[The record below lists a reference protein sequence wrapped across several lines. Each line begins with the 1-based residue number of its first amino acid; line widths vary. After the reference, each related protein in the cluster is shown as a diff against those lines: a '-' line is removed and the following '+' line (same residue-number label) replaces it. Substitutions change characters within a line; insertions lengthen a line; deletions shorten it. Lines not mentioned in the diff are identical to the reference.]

1 VKADALSKYAF
12 INAKLRGRISKIL
25 QDEMFERLIKAPSLD
40 AALDILRETPFA
52 ELQEIYSSTG
62 DLKKGELEL
71 LKKEIE
77 LYINIKQYIHQDSVE
92 LVNALLYQ
100 FEIENL
106 KNAIRI
112 YFDRKIRNCTTD
124 PNIHYILYKTIIHD
138 IPIDIIIN
146 AQNFDEIAGVC
157 EGTPY
162 SLIIKK
168 YYHTVEAQ
176 GSLFRMEVALD
187 HFYYDNLLSAAKK
200 LARRDRDI
208 VIRLMGVEID
218 LQNINWLIRLKNFYD
233 LPLEAVMTA
242 IVPGGVNL
250 TQAIISELYRAQNIT
265 PVLQNFVKGKYPG
278 LSALLSSQTSDSY
291 SRLLLIHRI
300 LEEIMKQEV
309 RRILAG
315 YPFTIGII
323 LAYFILKRNELKK
336 IRAILNAKKYD
347 IQQQRI
353 ESMM

>member
-1 VKADALSKYAF
+1 MKAGALSKYAF

-25 QDEMFERLIKAPSLD
+25 PDEMFEKLVKAPSLD
-40 AALDILRETPFA
+40 AALDILRETNFA
-52 ELQEIYSSTG
+52 GLQEIYSATG

-77 LYINIKQYIHQDSVE
+77 LYVNIKQYVHESSE
-92 LVNALLYQ
+92 EFLNALLYQ
-100 FEIENL
+100 FEIENI

-112 YFDRKIRNCTTD
+112 YFDRKIRNRSSD
-124 PNIHYILYKTIIHD
+124 PNIHYIIYEPIIYN

-146 AQNFDEIAGVC
+146 ANNFDEIAGVC

-162 SLIIKK
+162 NTIIKK
-168 YYHTVEAQ
+168 YSHTAEAQ
-176 GSLFRMEVALD
+176 GTLFRMEVAFD

-200 LARRDRDI
+200 LDRRDRDI
-208 VIRLMGVEID
+208 VIRLTGVEID

-233 LPLEAVMTA
+233 LPLEAVMVTM
-242 IVPGGVNL
+242 VPGGLNL
-250 TQAIISELYRAQNIT
+250 NQSMIGELYRAQNVA
-265 PVLQNFVKGKYPG
+265 PVLQDFVKGKYPG
-278 LSALLSSQTSDSY
+278 LTTLLSSQTSDSS

-309 RRILAG
+309 RHILTG

-323 LAYFILKRNELKK
+323 LAYFILKRNEIKK
-336 IRAILNAKKYD
+336 IRTILNAKKYD
-347 IQQQRI
+347 LQPQQI
-353 ESMM
+353 ESML

>member
-1 VKADALSKYAF
+1 VKASALSKYAF

-25 QDEMFERLIKAPSLD
+25 PDEIFDRLIKAPSLD
-40 AALDILRETPFA
+40 AVLDILRETTFVG
-52 ELQEIYSSTG
+52 LQEIYASTG

-77 LYINIKQYIHQDSVE
+77 LYVEIKQYVHKNSIE
-92 LVNALLYQ
+92 FVNALLYQ

-112 YFDRKIRNCTTD
+112 YFDRKIRNRSAD
-124 PNIHYILYKTIIHD
+124 PNIHYILYEPIIHE

-146 AQNFDEIAGVC
+146 AENFDEIAGVC

-162 SLIIKK
+162 NPIIKK
-168 YYHTVEAQ
+168 YSHTAETQ
-176 GSLFRMEVALD
+176 GSLFRMEVAFD
-187 HFYYDNLLSAAKK
+187 HFYYGNLLSTTKK
-200 LARRDRDI
+200 LDRRDRNI
-208 VIRLMGVEID
+208 VIKLTGVEID

-233 LPLEAVMTA
+233 LPLEAVMAT
-242 IVPGGVNL
+242 IVPGGLNL
-250 TQAIISELYRAQNIT
+250 NQAIIGELYRAQNVT

-300 LEEIMKQEV
+300 LEEIMKHEV
-309 RRILAG
+309 HRILAG

-336 IRAILNAKKYD
+336 IRTILNAKKYD

-353 ESMM
+353 ESLI